1 MSENSNKL
9 IGGVARAIGVDSEG
23 HAHVMRGTLKL
34 FTEVQV
40 NDASSS
46 GSFDRSVFKR
56 ITLATYYG
64 VKSNLDFKKY
74 IAKFMYLNPAMKNC
88 QINYEYVIREFG

>member
-9 IGGVARAIGVDSEG
+9 IGGVARVVGVDDTG
-23 HAHVMRGTLKL
+23 HAHAMRGTLKL

-40 NDASSS
+40 ADASSS
-46 GSFDRSVFKR
+46 GSFNRGVFKR

-64 VKSNLDFKKY
+64 IKSTSDFGKY
-74 IAKFMYLNPAMKNC
+74 VANFKLLNPNMKNC
-88 QINYEYVIREFG
+88 DIHYEYVIREFG